1 MANRLIVL
9 SILQL
14 KSIVRH
20 QRNLRLLVALQSI
33 AKPEKTIII
42 LVRERIS
49 INMHF
54 NKLCIR
60 LGA

>member
-1 MANRLIVL
+1 MANRSMVL
-9 SILQL
+9 KVLQL
-14 KSIVRH
+14 KIIVRH
-20 QRNLRLLVALQSI
+20 QRNRRLLIALKSI
-33 AKPEKTIII
+33 TKPEKIIII

-54 NKLCIR
+54 NKLSIR

>member
-1 MANRLIVL
+1 MANRSMILKV
-9 SILQL
+9 LQL
-14 KSIVRH
+14 KSIVHH
-20 QRNLRLLVALQSI
+20 QRNSKLLIALQSI